1 MMPPTP
7 LLVAAALALTGPAT
21 AHALCIYK
29 GELYATTTI
38 PQEFAD
44 SRWVVRAR
52 VTAQTDSW
60 ADAGPDYDED
70 PWTTYRIEVLEV
82 FKGEAPREMTVFTE
96 RDSGGFYLEPPRGRF
111 DPNVQYLL
119 FLNPTQMWTDSPPE
133 ASGTARVNYNCG
145 QSKPWHQVPASDRDA
160 LLTLADRTGG

>member
-1 MMPPTP
+1 MMSPTP
-7 LLVAAALALTGPAT
+7 LLVAAALALTGPPA
-21 AHALCIYK
+21 ARALCIYK

-60 ADAGPDYDED
+60 VDAGPDYDEA

-82 FKGEAPREMTVFTE
+82 FKGDAPREMTVFTW
-96 RDSGGFYLEPPRGRF
+96 RDSGGFYLEPRGRRF
-111 DPNVQYLL
+111 DPDLEYLL
-119 FLNPTQMWTDSPPE
+119 FLEPTPDWTDAPRE
-133 ASGTARVNYNCG
+133 AGGTVSVNYSCG
-145 QSKPWHQVPASDRDA
+145 QSKPWLDVPLPDLSR
-160 LLTLADRTGG
+160 LLSLAR